1 MPLTCFPAPLQFKNP
16 VSANE
21 ICRVR
26 IREQIVRGSRGE
38 SLFPPQKDGLI
49 KTSTFRWK
57 FYTAETSM
65 YEEMNLETS
74 GVAAIIDRVV
84 TQKGDKRAGNS
95 RP

>member
-1 MPLTCFPAPLQFKNP
+1 M
-16 VSANE
+16 
-21 ICRVR
+21 
-26 IREQIVRGSRGE
+26 QIVRGSRGE

-84 TQKGDKRAGNS
+84 TQKGDKKAGGLQTLNPAQDS
-95 RP
+95 RVLGREKKLPV